1 MIKLETLLGGLQVI
15 WHSNYDPLWLYGW
28 LIEFETNCKVG
39 LQSIWNSYYD
49 PFWSI
54 WVVI

>member
-1 MIKLETLLGGLQVI
+1 MIELETLLGSLQVI

-39 LQSIWNSYYD
+39 LQFIWNLYYD
-49 PFWSI
+49 PYWSI